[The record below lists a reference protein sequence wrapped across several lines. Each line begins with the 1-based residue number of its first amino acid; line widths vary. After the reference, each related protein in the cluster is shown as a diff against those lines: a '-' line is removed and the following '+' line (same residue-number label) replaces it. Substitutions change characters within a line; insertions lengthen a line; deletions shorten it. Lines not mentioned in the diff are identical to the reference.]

1 MRNVIAL
8 LCGLIFGV
16 GLAVSGMTDT
26 GKVLGFLDVLGK
38 WTPDLMIVMAAAITV
53 VMITFPFIVR
63 RKRPL
68 MSIRFLL
75 PTTQFIDGSLLGGA
89 ALFGVGW
96 GLYGYFPGSA
106 ISSLLYQD
114 VKTVIFVAA
123 MLIGMALANK
133 IFPN

>member
-38 WTPDLMIVMAAAITV
+38 WMPDLMIVMATAITV

-133 IFPN
+133 IFRN

>member
-16 GLAVSGMTDT
+16 GLALSGMTDT

-133 IFPN
+133 IFRN

>member
-38 WTPDLMIVMAAAITV
+38 WTPDLMIVMATAITV

-133 IFPN
+133 IFRN